1 MNALRKS
8 LLQTKTSAYP
18 VNKRFGFTHSEIN
31 PSTDTSNVMFIVDS
45 VIYEHLHRAYTE
57 IDDVIAKSER
67 NPKRAAALARARGR
81 IAAKLNESG
90 PPVTLDSLR
99 LFGILTLLIL
109 LCC

>member
-8 LLQTKTSAYP
+8 LPHTKTSAYF
-18 VNKRFGFTHSEIN
+18 VNKRLGFPHSEIN
-31 PSTDTSNVMFIVDS
+31 PSTEASNVMFTVCR
-45 VIYEHLHRAYTE
+45 VISEHLPSSYTE

-67 NPKRAAALARARGR
+67 NPQRAAALSRARGR

-90 PPVTLDSLR
+90 APVSLAYLR

>member
-1 MNALRKS
+1 ML
-8 LLQTKTSAYP
+8 
-18 VNKRFGFTHSEIN
+18 
-31 PSTDTSNVMFIVDS
+31 IVYR
-45 VIYEHLHRAYTE
+45 VISEHLPSVYIE
-57 IDDVIAKSER
+57 IDDAIAKSER

-81 IAAKLNESG
+81 LAVKLNESG